1 MLYIVTENEDEIC
14 QFNFSFSKKKK
25 KKSQVPK
32 IKRVSQNI
40 LRISP
45 ETTTASTTAF

>member
-14 QFNFSFSKKKK
+14 QFNFPFSKKK

-45 ETTTASTTAF
+45 ETTTASTIAF

>member
-1 MLYIVTENEDEIC
+1 MKMRYANSISLS
-14 QFNFSFSKKKK
+14 QKKK

-45 ETTTASTTAF
+45 ETTTASTIAF

>member
-1 MLYIVTENEDEIC
+1 MRYANSISLS
-14 QFNFSFSKKKK
+14 QKKKK